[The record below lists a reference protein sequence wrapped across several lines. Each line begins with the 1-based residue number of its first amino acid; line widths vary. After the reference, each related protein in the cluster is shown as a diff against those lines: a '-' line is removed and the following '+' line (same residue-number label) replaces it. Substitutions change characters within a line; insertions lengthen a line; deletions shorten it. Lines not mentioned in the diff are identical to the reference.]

1 MKLTILLT
9 ATAPVLRLVTAHV
22 NVVPHLRMTRLTE
35 PSKYN
40 FPTIIYDNITYKH
53 WQYVRHW
60 TTGDDYG
67 NDDDFTPIYS
77 FNTTN
82 KSDLFLSPS
91 MLSLS
96 PKKAKS
102 NTPLL
107 TSMFSLTMRCN
118 ANATFAPET
127 LTVQAGKTLGFQL
140 HAGIDGYLN
149 HPGPLLAY
157 MAKVPIGKTA
167 QNWDGDG
174 KMASDIS
181 FINASETCSVDKRRL
196 TGSATVVQNIRRL
209 PHGMVANRDYRRH
222 QLYLS
227 HLA

>member
-1 MKLTILLT
+1 
-9 ATAPVLRLVTAHV
+9 
-22 NVVPHLRMTRLTE
+22 MTRLTE

-53 WQYVRHW
+53 WQY
-60 TTGDDYG
+60 
-67 NDDDFTPIYS
+67 
-77 FNTTN
+77 
-82 KSDLFLSPS
+82 
-91 MLSLS
+91 
-96 PKKAKS
+96 AKS

-140 HAGIDGYLN
+140 HAGVDGYLN

-167 QNWDGDG
+167 QNWDAKG
-174 KMASDIS
+174 KQELHFPIPHSTPSGQYLFRIEH
-181 FINASETCSVDKRRL
+181 IGLHETWQGRRGAQFFVSCAQIEVIGGGEGRPGPLVAFPGAYGFDDPIFGEPLLQMLGVLIWGKGANYL
-196 TGSATVVQNIRRL
+196 TPGPAVWS
-209 PHGMVANRDYRRH
+209 G
-222 QLYLS
+222 
-227 HLA
+227 